1 MEQKKD
7 KGKEMSY
14 LYTVYFGLL
23 LTLKRYVQNMSIL
36 MYLRK
41 LKSTELYR
49 HPSNFKY
56 DTHIPLLIIN
66 SLLIY
71 IVYNYVLNREPMVF
85 YNVS

>member
-1 MEQKKD
+1 
-7 KGKEMSY
+7 
-14 LYTVYFGLL
+14 
-23 LTLKRYVQNMSIL
+23 

-49 HPSNFKY
+49 HSSNFKY
-56 DTHIPLLIIN
+56 YTHIPLLIIN

-85 YNVS
+85 

>member
-1 MEQKKD
+1 
-7 KGKEMSY
+7 
-14 LYTVYFGLL
+14 
-23 LTLKRYVQNMSIL
+23 MSIL

-49 HPSNFKY
+49 HSSNFKY

>member
-1 MEQKKD
+1 MEQKKRQR
-7 KGKEMSY
+7 
-14 LYTVYFGLL
+14 
-23 LTLKRYVQNMSIL
+23 KRNVIFIHCLFWVITHIKKKYVQNLSIL

-49 HPSNFKY
+49 HSSNFKY
-56 DTHIPLLIIN
+56 YTHIPLLIIN

-85 YNVS
+85 